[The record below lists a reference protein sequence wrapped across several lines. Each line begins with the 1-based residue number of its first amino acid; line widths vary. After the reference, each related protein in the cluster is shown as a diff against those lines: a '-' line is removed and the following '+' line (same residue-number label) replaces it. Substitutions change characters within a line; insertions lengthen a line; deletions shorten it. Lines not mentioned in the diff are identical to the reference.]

1 MLRAEKQAP
10 EMSMVHFDLAK
21 VYRRTHQTAQALAA
35 ARECVELDPKFAE
48 GHYLL
53 GQLYREANQP
63 ERARHEMERFHELQ
77 GKR

>member
-1 MLRAEKQAP
+1 
-10 EMSMVHFDLAK
+10 
-21 VYRRTHQTAQALAA
+21 
-35 ARECVELDPKFAE
+35 LDPKFAE

-77 GKR
+77 GKS